1 MGPRCASTSPT
12 PHLHIVLSLL
22 HPLVTPS
29 EAVRHSSP
37 SSISSSL
44 PSSIASP
51 DPPRSLPPSKPRH
64 TDECKTKTHLPFT
77 FLFLRSPC
85 KYGRGTAATCT
96 TVVER
101 RWAHF
106 FPQPTTLHG
115 HDPPRGQSRL
125 RYHDRENAE
134 ASFLYFSTPWQ
145 GRKMARKSGST
156 PAASC
161 GSPSETSLR
170 NLVATLD
177 FTGGSS

>member
-1 MGPRCASTSPT
+1 MGPRCASASPT

-85 KYGRGTAATCT
+85 KYGPGTAATCT

-115 HDPPRGQSRL
+115 HDPPRGRVVCVTTIEKMPRL
-125 RYHDRENAE
+125 LFFTFPPRDRGGK
-134 ASFLYFSTPWQ
+134 WH
-145 GRKMARKSGST
+145 GSLGVHLRH
-156 PAASC
+156 PAALH
-161 GSPSETSLR
+161 PKRAYEI
-170 NLVATLD
+170 
-177 FTGGSS
+177 